1 MAATGSGYIDL
12 AALDG
17 IHRSKIYA
25 NNMENATAIM
35 RQYGVV
41 AYTPVNGS
49 EQELYNQT
57 LDRMAILLRRLVMEQ
72 PHANRGLRR
81 YCLNDFSKSLFLQE
95 SYDVLN
101 QILQPGRFTLH
112 LLQDEFEETEYD
124 TGLGDYVCAGAE
136 GGVPATQWHQDWD
149 LPGHMICVSVFS
161 ADITDDDAPMLLAL
175 GDEIIKR
182 TGAKG
187 TIVMRDVAVW
197 HKGTAHLGDVDR
209 IMPSYRFTTLHAQRL
224 GYGLTKKL
232 NQRTV
237 AKFPPCIRKFLA
249 KRIHERPLSGIWQA
263 QIATSD
269 DHNIEEEHAV
279 APVLDET
286 VGKRLRSALLK
297 LCPCLNIMEEK
308 KIFSKHDK
316 KKPADEKTEEKQLHD
331 SRPSSMYNLQ

>member
-81 YCLNDFSKSLFLQE
+81 YCLNDFNKSLFLQE

-197 HKGTAHLGDVDR
+197 HKGTAHLGNADR
-209 IMPSYRFTTLHAQRL
+209 IMPSYRFSTLHAQRL
-224 GYGLTKKL
+224 GYGLQKML
-232 NQRTV
+232 NARTA
-237 AKFPPCIRKFLA
+237 AKFPPCIRKFLR
-249 KRIHERPLSGIWQA
+249 KRVREPALSTIWQPSKSM
-263 QIATSD
+263 SD
-269 DHNIEEEHAV
+269 DHNVEEYAV
-279 APVLDET
+279 APVLEGT
-286 VGKRLRSALLK
+286 VASIGKRIWSALLNSFS
-297 LCPCLNIMEEK
+297 CLGTSE
-308 KIFSKHDK
+308 
-316 KKPADEKTEEKQLHD
+316 KKPADDKPKEKQLQE
-331 SRPSSMYNLQ
+331 SRPSSMYSIQ